1 MNRKQL
7 LAFEIGIIMIITFF
21 AVAFAVIHK
30 AHGEMMTESASLHP
44 WKGGWDKCP
53 CFTVNSYE
61 NTAPQNQTSPNWSVE
76 IHLPQNG
83 ANVIVGTFNDAN
95 MTFLKQNPAIMAVY
109 THTTS
114 AAADLDYCQTAN
126 YILLHQGTPEY
137 LNKLY
142 NMSRGINLTN
152 YVYPIW
158 CQVESGPNPI
168 DGNHSGII
176 PVPEFSQSAALLI
189 FGLSVSVIIPVWF
202 VSMKKLGFKL

>member
-1 MNRKQL
+1 MKL
-7 LAFEIGIIMIITFF
+7 DKYDVLTIILMIIIGVMVF
-21 AVAFAVIHK
+21 VGYEK
-30 AHGEMMTESASLHP
+30 YAHAEMMSEAASPHP

-61 NTAPQNQTSPNWSVE
+61 NTAPQNQTNPNWSVE
-76 IHLPQNG
+76 IHLPPNNAQ
-83 ANVIVGTFNDAN
+83 VILGTFSDAN
-95 MTFLKQNPAIMAVY
+95 MTFLKSNPAIMAVY

-114 AAADLDYCQTAN
+114 APADLDYCQTAN

-142 NMSRGINLTN
+142 NMSRGLNLTN

-168 DGNHSGII
+168 DGNHSGIPSPI
-176 PVPEFSQSAALLI
+176 PEFGIISAAILA
-189 FGLSVSVIIPVWF
+189 
-202 VSMKKLGFKL
+202 VSMVLVIYQRKK